1 MLTLGLP
8 ILGPTGED
16 AQITQTEDFFMMK
29 RLCLSILLS
38 APLAVWAADATP
50 DSSFYKN
57 AAEAGISEVD
67 AGNLAS
73 EKATDPKVKDFG
85 AMMVK
90 DHSAANDKLKALADT
105 KGVKLPTSA
114 SVGQMATQAKLKVL
128 SGDTF
133 DKSYIKGQI
142 KAHQDTIALLKK
154 EIASGQD
161 AEAKAFAQTILPTVR
176 AHLKAANAIA
186 AADGVSK

>member
-1 MLTLGLP
+1 
-8 ILGPTGED
+8 
-16 AQITQTEDFFMMK
+16 MMK
-29 RLCLSILLS
+29 SLCLSILLS

-90 DHSAANDKLKALADT
+90 DHSAANAKLKAIAT
-105 KGVKLPTSA
+105 SKGVDLPDGPSLM
-114 SVGQMATQAKLKVL
+114 QKAKNEKTDLK
-128 SGDTF
+128 SGDSF
-133 DKSYIKGQI
+133 DHDYIKGQI
-142 KAHQDTIALLKK
+142 KAHKETIDLLQK
-154 EIASGQD
+154 EISSGQD
-161 AEAKAFAQTILPTVR
+161 AEAKAFATATLPKVK
-176 AHLKAANAIA
+176 AHLDKISKIA
-186 AADGVSK
+186 ADAGIQD